1 MRTIKRRIKDKLI
14 EVFEVNM
21 NVREENNATERE
33 NYYR

>member
-14 EVFEVNM
+14 EVNM
-21 NVREENNATERE
+21 IVREENNATERE

>member
-14 EVFEVNM
+14 EVNM